1 MTQATTNNLNLTGA
15 TFDKLKCKECG
26 EEHGTNEVE
35 ILNICE
41 SMYGEDLVQFLCP
54 HSQHV
59 TEALVYGK

>member
-1 MTQATTNNLNLTGA
+1 MKTAQGWRKRQISR
-15 TFDKLKCKECG
+15 TFVSCKECG
-26 EEHGTNEVE
+26 EEHRTNEVE